1 MSLGPVMMDLEGL
14 EVMPEEKEILAH
26 PQVGGVL
33 LFARNYSDP
42 EQLRDLV
49 DSIHKIRQPR
59 LLVAVDQEG
68 GRVQRF
74 RDFFTRLPPVS
85 HLGEIYDRDRRR
97 ARGLAQITGWLMAAE
112 LRALGIDISFA
123 PVLDL
128 DSGVCAVIGDRAFHS
143 DPEAVADLAQSY
155 QGGMHQ
161 AGMAGTGKHF
171 PGHGGVNEDS
181 HYDLPVDQRHFEDL
195 EMEDLLPFERI
206 IHAGLA
212 AIMSAHVVFPEID
225 PQPASFSNFW
235 LQEVLRE
242 RLGFQGVI
250 FSDDLSMGAAAS
262 VGEPWER
269 AERALQAGCD
279 MLPVCNAPDAVV
291 HILDHLSGYND
302 PAAHA
307 RLARLHGRPAPNWQ
321 ELHGIR
327 RWQQAVDVVSSYDE
341 APLLDMDL

>member
-1 MSLGPVMMDLEGL
+1 MVDLQGL
-14 EVMPEEKEILAH
+14 ELESGEKELLAH

-33 LFARNYSDP
+33 LFARNYADP
-42 EQLRDLV
+42 EQVRALV
-49 DSIHKIRQPR
+49 ESIHKIRQPR

-112 LRALGIDISFA
+112 LRGVGVDISFT

-128 DSGVCAVIGDRAFHS
+128 NRGLCAVIGDRAIHR
-143 DPEAVADLAQSY
+143 DPEVVADLAQAY

-161 AGMAGTGKHF
+161 AGMVSTGKHF
-171 PGHGGVNEDS
+171 PGHGGVSEDS
-181 HYDLPVDQRHFEDL
+181 HYDLPVDQRHFQDL
-195 EMEDLLPFERI
+195 QMEDLIPYERMI
-206 IHAGLA
+206 NAGLA

-225 PQPASFSNFW
+225 SEPASFSEFW
-235 LQEVLRE
+235 LSEILRGQ
-242 RLGFQGVI
+242 LGFQGVI
-250 FSDDLSMGAAAS
+250 FSDDLNMGATS
-262 VGEPWER
+262 SIGGH
-269 AERALQAGCD
+269 AERVQRALKAGCD
-279 MLPVCNAPDAVV
+279 MLPICNAPEAVPEV
-291 HILDHLSGYND
+291 LEHLSGYND

-307 RLARLHGRPAPNWQ
+307 RVARLHGRPAPDWE
-321 ELHGIR
+321 ELHKTQ
-327 RWQQAVDVVSSYDE
+327 RWEQAVAVVSSYDD

>member
-14 EVMPEEKEILAH
+14 EIMPEENEILAH

-42 EQLRDLV
+42 EQLRNLV

-85 HLGEIYDRDRRR
+85 HLGEIYGRDRRR

-112 LRALGIDISFA
+112 LRALGVDISFA

-128 DSGVCAVIGDRAFHS
+128 DRGVCAVIGDRAIHS
-143 DPEAVADLAQSY
+143 NPEAVADLAQAY

-171 PGHGGVNEDS
+171 PGHGSVSEDS
-181 HYDLPVDQRHFEDL
+181 HYDLPVDQRRFEDL
-195 EMEDLLPFERI
+195 EMEDLLPYERM

-212 AIMSAHVVFPEID
+212 AVMSAHVVFPKID
-225 PQPASFSNFW
+225 PQPASFSSFW

-250 FSDDLSMGAAAS
+250 FSDDLSMGATAA
-262 VGEPWER
+262 VGEHWER
-269 AERALQAGCD
+269 AEQALQAGCD
-279 MLPVCNAPDAVV
+279 MLPVCNAPDLVPQ
-291 HILDHLSGYND
+291 ILEHLSGYND

-307 RLARLHGRPAPNWQ
+307 RLARLHGRPASNWQ
-321 ELHGIR
+321 ELHNTR